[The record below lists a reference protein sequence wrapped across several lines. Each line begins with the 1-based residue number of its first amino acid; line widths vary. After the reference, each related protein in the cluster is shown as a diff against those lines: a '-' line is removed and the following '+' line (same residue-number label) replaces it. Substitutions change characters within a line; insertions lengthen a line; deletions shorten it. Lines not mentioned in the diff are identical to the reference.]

1 MTLVY
6 YYIQD
11 IMFTIEIQGQ
21 IFNLQLLY
29 VLNTNQII
37 NNIFQNDKYIKY
49 SQTNMKSIVRGGID
63 D

>member
-1 MTLVY
+1 
-6 YYIQD
+6 
-11 IMFTIEIQGQ
+11 MFTIEIQGQ
-21 IFNLQLLY
+21 IFNLLQLLHA
-29 VLNTNQII
+29 LNTNQII

>member
-1 MTLVY
+1 
-6 YYIQD
+6 
-11 IMFTIEIQGQ
+11 MFTVEFRINIQH
-21 IFNLQLLY
+21 LQLFH

-49 SQTNMKSIVRGGID
+49 SQSNMKYIVRGGID